1 MAAQLPSAAKPTI
14 GATAHDLTTFNVEAL
29 VSRMAEL
36 NATAKRDRESA
47 ARAMLEMGNALCV
60 IKEALP
66 HGIFEQAVQ
75 KMGIERSVARRSMR
89 TALRIAK
96 HVPAAA
102 MEKFLSTGKTGLMEL
117 ASLEEEGW
125 DQLAQTGEYCG
136 LRLAELPGM
145 TVMEIRQAVKSIN
158 EDDGQV
164 HALCADKLAAIDA
177 ILGHGLQVGDVVES
191 RYSKRPG
198 RAVKIYPD
206 GSACVCW
213 DDGEPQPEGMGH
225 ERMPRE
231 LLRLVERAAPAA
243 PAPEPEA
250 DPARVKAHMEIS
262 AILKAIA
269 AKVPTAPASAPA
281 QSPLPADPAARP
293 ENVICM
299 QEARLRS
306 SAMTA
311 AELSARDPARL
322 KAYCA
327 DLLPLLIENAGAA
340 EMETLAMVLEE
351 MIADQVRERPLPDVV
366 AARYAIYCRRWLEGQ
381 RGVSTLENTV
391 RDSAA
396 PELYDAAKKAEAMLT
411 RQKWR
416 ADPYSPEGAL
426 LIELR
431 AALAKAEGGA
441 K

>member
-1 MAAQLPSAAKPTI
+1 MAAQLPSAAKSI
-14 GATAHDLTTFNVEAL
+14 LGAIAPDLQNPSFDTLLLRV
-29 VSRMAEL
+29 AEL
-36 NATAKRDRESA
+36 KNVRSPDPAVE
-47 ARAMLEMGNALCV
+47 ARAMLDMGRMLRLV
-60 IKEALP
+60 KEALP
-66 HGIFEQAVQ
+66 HGGFQLAVREI
-75 KMGIERSVARRSMR
+75 GINTSTASRFMR
-89 TALRIAK
+89 AASRMEE
-96 HVPAAA
+96 HVPPDA
-102 MEKFLSTGKTGLMEL
+102 MEQFLAIGKTGLLEL
-117 ASLEEEGW
+117 LVVNDEGLEA
-125 DQLAQTGEYCG
+125 LALTGEYCG

-145 TVMEIRQAVKSIN
+145 TVMEIRQAVRSIN
-158 EDDGQV
+158 EDDEQV
-164 HALCADKLAAIDA
+164 HALLADRLAAIDA
-177 ILGHGLQVGDVVES
+177 LCEGALQVGDVVES
-191 RYSKRPG
+191 RYAKRPG

-213 DDGEPQPEGMGH
+213 DDGEPQEAGLGH
-225 ERMPRE
+225 ERMPRN
-231 LLRLVERAAPAA
+231 LLRLVERPAPAV

-269 AKVPTAPASAPA
+269 AKVPTAPASAPT
-281 QSPLPADPAARP
+281 QNPLPADPAARP

-299 QEARLRS
+299 QETRLRS

-311 AELSARDPARL
+311 TELAARDPARL

-340 EMETLAMVLEE
+340 ELETLAMMVEE
-351 MIADQVRERPLPDVV
+351 MIADQVRARPLPDVV
-366 AARYAIYCRRWLEGQ
+366 AARYAIYCRLWLEGR

-411 RQKWR
+411 RQKWL

>member
-1 MAAQLPSAAKPTI
+1 MAAQLPSAGKPTI

-36 NATAKRDRESA
+36 NAAATRDRESEA
-47 ARAMLEMGNALCV
+47 WVMLEMGRALCV
-60 IKEALP
+60 LKEANRHGEFLP
-66 HGIFEQAVQ
+66 IIKSIGLNKGTSSRYMKA
-75 KMGIERSVARRSMR
+75 ARRI
-89 TALRIAK
+89 LRVDRQADLQKLLAIGR
-96 HVPAAA
+96 
-102 MEKFLSTGKTGLMEL
+102 SGLIEL
-117 ASLEEEGW
+117 MSLEEEEFE
-125 DQLAQTGEYCG
+125 QLALTGEYCG
-136 LRLAELPGM
+136 LRLDELPGM
-145 TVMEIRQAVKSIN
+145 TVMEIRRAVKSIN
-158 EDDGQV
+158 EDDEQV
-164 HALCADKLAAIDA
+164 HALMPDKHAAIDA
-177 ILGHGLQVGDVVES
+177 LCEGPLQVGDVVES
-191 RYSKRPG
+191 RYAKRPG
-198 RAVKIYPD
+198 RVVKIYPD
-206 GSACVCW
+206 GSASVCW
-213 DDGEPQPEGMGH
+213 NDGEPQPEGLGH
-225 ERMPRE
+225 ERMPRH
-231 LLRLVERAAPAA
+231 LLRLVERAAPVA

-311 AELSARDPARL
+311 AELAARDPARL

-340 EMETLAMVLEE
+340 ELETLAMVLEE

-366 AARYAIYCRRWLEGQ
+366 AARYAIYCRLWL
-381 RGVSTLENTV
+381 
-391 RDSAA
+391 
-396 PELYDAAKKAEAMLT
+396 
-411 RQKWR
+411 
-416 ADPYSPEGAL
+416 
-426 LIELR
+426 
-431 AALAKAEGGA
+431 EGGA